1 MKTPWVNLLLFLLLV
16 VQTVTGYFGLTG
28 GRNSGAWVLWL
39 HGVIAYGL
47 VLLLYF
53 KAGVILDAWRRKRK
67 WTARRAGFVVTLV
80 LLLLVLLS
88 GLLWTFDG
96 PIYLGGFSLV
106 SLHIYLAVP
115 LMILMLWHSWH
126 MRFILRVR
134 GATGR
139 RLFLGGLAAVLGG
152 WLLWLTAGRLTAWAG
167 LAGAQRRFTGS
178 YETGS
183 FSDNFPVVS
192 WIGDRPPA
200 VDPAAWSLTVGG
212 LVERPQTIAYAEFM
226 ALPLQTLTAV
236 LDCTGGWFAEQHW
249 RGLRVG
255 DLLAAV
261 GVQPEARSVTFESI
275 TGYKRRFPLG
285 EATEFLLAVGIV
297 TGEVETGFMPLS
309 PGHGYPVRLVAPG
322 RRGMEWVKWVTAVRL
337 NATGPAL
344 QSPLPLQ

>member
-1 MKTPWVNLLLFLLLV
+1 MKTPWVNLLLLLLLV

-28 GRNSGAWVLWL
+28 GRASGAWVLWL
-39 HGVIAYGL
+39 HGIVAYGL

-53 KAGVILDAWRRKRK
+53 KAGVIFDAWRRKRR
-67 WTARRAGFVVTLV
+67 WTARRAGFVVTLA
-80 LLLLVLLS
+80 LLLLVLFS

-115 LMILMLWHSWH
+115 LMLLMLWHSWH

-139 RLFLGGLAAVLGG
+139 RLFLGGLAAALGG
-152 WLLWLTAGRLTAWAG
+152 WLLWLSAGRLTAWAG
-167 LAGAQRRFTGS
+167 WAGTQRRFTGS
-178 YETGS
+178 YEAGS
-183 FSDNFPVVS
+183 FSDDFPVVS

-200 VDPAAWSLTVGG
+200 VNPSAWALTIDGLVDHPLTV
-212 LVERPQTIAYAEFM
+212 TYAELL
-226 ALPLQTLTAV
+226 ALSQQTLMAV
-236 LDCTGGWFAEQHW
+236 LDCTGGWYAEQQW
-249 RGLRVG
+249 RGVGVG
-255 DLLAAV
+255 DLLAAI
-261 GVQPEARSVTFESI
+261 GVRPEAASVTFESL
-275 TGYKRRFPLG
+275 TGYQRRFSLA
-285 EATEFLLAVGIV
+285 EASGFLLAVGIV
-297 TGEVETGFMPLS
+297 TGELGSDFAPLS
-309 PGHGYPVRLVAPG
+309 PGHGFPLRLVAPG